1 MLKHIFT
8 LFTLLFLATS
18 LFAQDA
24 SRDKVDPS
32 ELGGPILATYPIN
45 WQYTPEA
52 VLYDNGPVV
61 NSPGGGPGGAD
72 GSILQTSLGLNV
84 LGFAHQQSSNFR
96 VADDFVIPA
105 GQTWTIQEAIFYA
118 YQTGSTTTSTITGV
132 NVRIWNGQPGVSGS
146 TVVFGDTTTNR
157 MSATTWSNAYRYSD
171 TSPGTTRPIMKQT
184 VTLGVT
190 LGQGT
195 YWIDWQTN
203 GSLSSGPWAPPV
215 TLNGQVNT
223 GNGIQY
229 SSGTWTALIDNGTA
243 QAPQGLPF
251 ILNGTVGTLQA
262 KSLKIVQ
269 NNDQVKVFNT
279 TPFSTGSY
287 KISFM
292 VYIPAGKAGYF
303 NTLQTF
309 AGNSSDW
316 GMEVYF
322 DANGTG
328 RCFGGSA
335 TPQTFSWTAGQWNMV
350 EQVVNLTNDQGQ
362 FYFNGQ
368 LVKQWQWTL
377 GASGT
382 GGPNTLHAVDIFGAT
397 ANDQMY
403 VDNFKLESLTLEAVL
418 FYDDFESYTAG
429 QQLACQ
435 APTVWTTWSNAPC
448 GPEDG
453 MVSTDYS
460 FVPVELTS
468 FVANVNTAGYV
479 ELNWSTATEL
489 NNHGFQVERKSV
501 NGDFLAIGYVQGNGT
516 TTERKEYRFTDRSVE
531 PGKYVY
537 RLKQMDFNGQFE
549 YSPEIE
555 VDVHPP
561 LQFTLEQNYP
571 NPFNPSTKIKFGL
584 AENTNVKLSV
594 YNILGELVA
603 TLVNNQLAAGFYEVE
618 FDAASLPSGMYVY
631 SIETPTFKEVKKMML
646 MK

>member
-1 MLKHIFT
+1 MFKHIFT
-8 LFTLLFLATS
+8 FFAVLFLATS

-24 SRDKVDPS
+24 SREKVDPS

-61 NSPGGGPGGAD
+61 NSPGGGPNGAD
-72 GSILQTSLGLNV
+72 GSILQTALGLNV

-105 GQTWTIQEAIFYA
+105 GQTWTINEATFFA
-118 YQTGSTTTSTITGV
+118 YQTGSSTTSTITGV
-132 NVRIWNGQPGVSGS
+132 NVRIWNGQPGASGS

-157 MSATTWSNAYRYSD
+157 MSNTTWSNAYRYSD
-171 TSPGTTRPIMKQT
+171 TNPGTTRPIMKQT

-190 LGQGT
+190 LGEGT
-195 YWIDWQTN
+195 YWIDWQTS
-203 GSLSSGPWAPPV
+203 GSLSSGPWAPPI
-215 TLNGQVNT
+215 TITGQTNT
-223 GNGIQY
+223 GNAIQY
-229 SSGTWTALIDNGTA
+229 SSGAWTSLIDNGTA
-243 QAPQGLPF
+243 AAPQGLPF
-251 ILNGTVGTLQA
+251 ILDGTIGTLQA

-279 TPFSTGSY
+279 TAFSTGSY

-292 VYIPAGKAGYF
+292 VYIPSGKAGYF

-309 AGNSSDW
+309 AGNNSDW

-335 TPQTFSWTAGQWNMV
+335 TPQTFFWTADQWNMV
-350 EQVVNLTNDQGQ
+350 EHVVNLTNNQSQ

-368 LVKQWQWTL
+368 LVNQWQWTL

-382 GGPNTLHAVDIFGAT
+382 GGPNTLHATDLFGAT

-403 VDNFKLESLTLEAVL
+403 VDNYTLEDLNLEAVL
-418 FYDDFESYTAG
+418 FFDDFEAYTAG

-435 APTVWTTWSNAPC
+435 APTVWTTWSNVPC

-460 FVPVELTS
+460 YVPVELTS
-468 FVANVNTAGYV
+468 FVANVNAAGNV

-489 NNHGFQVERKSV
+489 NNLGFQIERKPID
-501 NGDFLAIGYVQGNGT
+501 GDYTAIGFVQGNGT
-516 TTERKEYRFTDRSVE
+516 TTERKEYTYIDKSVE
-531 PGKYVY
+531 PGKFVY

-584 AENTNVKLSV
+584 AENSSVKLNV

-603 TLVNNQLAAGFYEVE
+603 TLVNNQLNAGFYEVE
-618 FDAASLPSGMYVY
+618 FNAASLPSGMYVY

>member
-1 MLKHIFT
+1 MFKQLYSV
-8 LFTLLFLATS
+8 LAVIILSAS

-32 ELGGPILATYPIN
+32 ELGGPILATYPNN

-52 VLYDNGPVV
+52 VLFDNGPVV
-61 NSPGGGPGGAD
+61 NSPGGGPNGAD
-72 GSILQTSLGLNV
+72 GSVLQTALGLNV

-96 VADDFVIPA
+96 VADDFVVPA
-105 GQTWTIQEAIFYA
+105 GQTWTINTASFYA

-132 NVRIWNGQPGVSGS
+132 NVRIWNGQPGVG

-157 MSATTWSNAYRYSD
+157 MSATTFSNIYRYSD
-171 TSPGTTRPIMKQT
+171 TAPGTTRPLMKQT
-184 VTLGVT
+184 VTIGVT
-190 LGQGT
+190 LGEGH
-195 YWIDWQTN
+195 YWIDWQSN
-203 GSLSSGPWAPPV
+203 GSLASGPWVPPISI
-215 TLNGQVNT
+215 NGQTNT
-223 GNGIQY
+223 GDALQY
-229 SSGTWTALIDNGTA
+229 GSGVWNPIIDNGTA

-251 ILNGTVGTLQA
+251 TLDGTMGTLQM

-279 TPFSTGSY
+279 PPFSTGSY

-292 VYIPAGKAGYF
+292 VYIPSGKAGYF

-335 TPQTFSWTAGQWNMV
+335 TAQTFSWTAGQWNMV
-350 EQVVNLTNDQGQ
+350 EHVVNLTNDQSQ

-368 LVKQWQWTL
+368 LIKQWQWSL

-382 GGPNTLHAVDIFGAT
+382 GGPNTLHAVDLFGAT

-403 VDNFKLESLTLEAVL
+403 VDNFKLESLTLETVL

-460 FVPVELTS
+460 YVPVELTS
-468 FVANVNTAGYV
+468 FIAKVTAAGQV
-479 ELNWSTATEL
+479 ELNWSTGSEL
-489 NNHGFQVERKSV
+489 NNHGFQIERKSV
-501 NGDFLAIGYVQGNGT
+501 NGDYIAIGYVLGNGT
-516 TTERKEYRFTDRSVE
+516 TTERKEYSFTDRTVE
-531 PGKYVY
+531 PGKFVY
-537 RLKQMDFNGQFE
+537 RLKQIDFNGQYE

-584 AENTNVKLSV
+584 AENSNVKVAV

-603 TLVNNQLAAGFYEVE
+603 TLVNTQLAAGFYEVE
-618 FDAASLPSGMYVY
+618 FNATSLPSGMYVY
-631 SIETPTFKEVKKMML
+631 SLETPTYKEVKKMML

>member
-1 MLKHIFT
+1 MLKQ
-8 LFTLLFLATS
+8 LYTLLAVFLFSFS

-24 SRDKVDPS
+24 SRENVDPS
-32 ELGGPILATYPIN
+32 ELGGSILATYPIN

-52 VLYDNGPVV
+52 VLYDNGPVI
-61 NSPGGGPGGAD
+61 NSPGGGPNGAD
-72 GSILQTSLGLNV
+72 GSILQTALGLNV

-96 VADDFVIPA
+96 VADDFVVPA
-105 GQTWTIQEAIFYA
+105 GQTWTINTASFYA

-132 NVRIWNGQPGVSGS
+132 NVRIWNGQPGVG

-157 MSATTWSNAYRYSD
+157 MSATTWSNIYRYSD
-171 TSPGTTRPIMKQT
+171 TNPGTTRPLMKQT
-184 VTLGVT
+184 VTIGVT
-190 LGQGT
+190 LGEGH
-195 YWIDWQTN
+195 YWIDWQSN
-203 GSLSSGPWAPPV
+203 GSLASGPWVPPI
-215 TLNGQVNT
+215 TITGQTNT
-223 GNGIQY
+223 GDGLQY
-229 SSGTWTALIDNGTA
+229 NAGAWISLIDNGTA

-251 ILNGTVGTLQA
+251 TLDGTMGTLQM

-292 VYIPAGKAGYF
+292 VYIPSGKAGYF

-309 AGNSSDW
+309 AGSTSDW

-335 TPQTFSWTAGQWNMV
+335 TAQTFSWTAGQWNMV
-350 EQVVNLTNDQGQ
+350 EHVVNLTNDQSQ

-368 LVKQWQWTL
+368 LIKQWQWSL
-377 GASGT
+377 GSSGT
-382 GGPNTLHAVDIFGAT
+382 GGPNTLHAVDLFGAT

-403 VDNFKLESLTLEAVL
+403 VDNFKLESLTLETVL
-418 FYDDFESYTAG
+418 FYDDFEAYTAG

-460 FVPVELTS
+460 YVPVELTS
-468 FVANVNTAGYV
+468 FIAKVTAAGQV
-479 ELNWSTATEL
+479 ELNWSTASEL
-489 NNHGFQVERKSV
+489 NNHGFQIERKSV
-501 NGDFLAIGYVQGNGT
+501 NGDYIAIGYVQGNGT
-516 TTERKEYRFTDRSVE
+516 TTERKEYSFTDRTVE
-531 PGKYVY
+531 PGKFVY
-537 RLKQMDFNGQFE
+537 RLKQIDFNGQYE

-584 AENTNVKLSV
+584 AENSNVKVAV

-603 TLVNNQLAAGFYEVE
+603 TLVNTQLAAGFYEVE
-618 FDAASLPSGMYVY
+618 FNATSLPSGMYVY
-631 SIETPTFKEVKKMML
+631 SLETPTYKEVKKMML

>member
-1 MLKHIFT
+1 MFKQLFT
-8 LFTLLFLATS
+8 LFALFLLSFS

-24 SRDKVDPS
+24 SREMVDPS

-52 VLYDNGPVV
+52 VLYDNGPYF

-72 GSILQTSLGLNV
+72 ASILQTSLGLNV

-105 GQTWTIQEAIFYA
+105 GQTWTINEAVFYA

-132 NVRIWNGQPGVSGS
+132 NVRIWNGQPGVG
-146 TVVFGDTTTNR
+146 TVVFGDTSTNR
-157 MSATTWSNAYRYSD
+157 MSATTWSNCYRYSD
-171 TSPGTTRPIMKQT
+171 TSPGTTRPLMRQT
-184 VTLGVT
+184 VTIGVT
-190 LGQGT
+190 LGEGH
-195 YWIDWQTN
+195 YWIDWQSS
-203 GSLSSGPWAPPV
+203 GSLASGPWVPPITITGQATTGDALQYASGVWAP
-215 TLNGQVNT
+215 
-223 GNGIQY
+223 I
-229 SSGTWTALIDNGTA
+229 IDNGTA
-243 QAPQGLPF
+243 QTPQGLPF
-251 ILNGTVGTLQA
+251 VLDGTMGTMQM

-269 NNDQVKVFNT
+269 NNDQVKVLNPT
-279 TPFSTGSY
+279 AYTSGSY

-292 VYIPAGKAGYF
+292 VYIPSGKAGYF

-350 EQVVNLTNDQGQ
+350 EHVVNLSTDQSQ
-362 FYFNGQ
+362 FYFNGT

-377 GASGT
+377 GANGS
-382 GGPNTLHAVDIFGAT
+382 GGPNTLHAVDLFGAT

-403 VDNFKLESLTLEAVL
+403 VDNFKFESLTLETVL

-460 FVPVELTS
+460 YVPVELTS
-468 FVANVNTAGYV
+468 FVAKVNAAGQV
-479 ELNWSTATEL
+479 ELSWSTATEL
-489 NNHGFQVERKSV
+489 NNLGFQVERKAV
-501 NGDFLAIGYVQGNGT
+501 NGEYLPIGYVQGNGT
-516 TTERKEYRFTDRSVE
+516 TTERKEYSFIDKSVE
-531 PGKYVY
+531 AGKYFY
-537 RLKQMDFNGQFE
+537 RLKQMDFDGRFE

-584 AENTNVKLSV
+584 AENTNVRLAV
-594 YNILGELVA
+594 YNLLGELIA
-603 TLVNNQLAAGFYEVE
+603 TLVNNQLSAGFYEVE
-618 FDAASLPSGMYVY
+618 FNATSLPSGMYIY
-631 SIETPTFKEVKKMML
+631 SIETPVYKEVRKMML

>member
-8 LFTLLFLATS
+8 LFTVLFLATS

-203 GSLSSGPWAPPV
+203 GSLASGPWAPPV

-382 GGPNTLHAVDIFGAT
+382 GGPNTLHAIDIFGAT

>member
-1 MLKHIFT
+1 MLKQIYS
-8 LFTLLFLATS
+8 LVVLFLLSFS

-24 SRDKVDPS
+24 SREMVDPS

-52 VLYDNGPVV
+52 VLFDNGPYF

-72 GSILQTSLGLNV
+72 ASILQTALGLNV
-84 LGFAHQQSSNFR
+84 LGFGAAQASGIR

-105 GQTWTIQEAIFYA
+105 GQTWTIQDFICYA
-118 YQTGSTTTSTITGV
+118 YQTGSSTTSTITAV
-132 NVRIWNGQPGVSGS
+132 NVRIWNGQPGVG
-146 TVVFGDTTTNR
+146 TVVFGDTLTNR
-157 MSATTWSNAYRYSD
+157 MSATTWSNCYRYSD

-190 LGQGT
+190 LGEGH
-195 YWIDWQTN
+195 YWIDWQLA
-203 GSLSSGPWAPPV
+203 GSLSSGPWAPPI
-215 TLNGQVNT
+215 TITGQATT
-223 GNGIQY
+223 GDALQY
-229 SSGTWTALIDNGTA
+229 LSGAWNPIIDNGTA
-243 QAPQGLPF
+243 QTPQGLPF
-251 ILNGTVGTLQA
+251 ILNGTMNSMQM

-269 NNDQVKVFNT
+269 NNDQVKVLNA
-279 TPFSTGSY
+279 TPYTSGSY

-292 VYIPAGKAGYF
+292 VYIPLGKAGYF

-309 AGNSSDW
+309 AGNNSDW

-328 RCFGGSA
+328 RCFGGSS

-350 EQVVNLTNDQGQ
+350 EHVVNLTNDQSQ

-382 GGPNTLHAVDIFGAT
+382 GGPNTLHAVDLFGAT

-403 VDNFKLESLTLEAVL
+403 VDNFKFEDLNLEAVI
-418 FYDDFESYTAG
+418 FFDDFEAYTAG

-460 FVPVELTS
+460 YVPVELTS
-468 FVANVNTAGYV
+468 FVANVTAAGQV
-479 ELNWSTATEL
+479 ELNWTTATEL
-489 NNHGFQVERKSV
+489 NNLGFQVERKAV

-516 TTERKEYRFTDRSVE
+516 TTERKEYSFIDRNVE

-537 RLKQMDFNGQFE
+537 RLKQMDFDGKYE

-584 AENTNVKLSV
+584 AENTNVKVAV
-594 YNILGELVA
+594 YNLLGELVA
-603 TLVNNQLAAGFYEVE
+603 TLVNNQLSAGFYEVE
-618 FDAASLPSGMYVY
+618 FNATSLPSGMYIY
-631 SIETPTFKEVKKMML
+631 SIETPVFKESKKMML

>member
-1 MLKHIFT
+1 MLKQ
-8 LFTLLFLATS
+8 LYSLVVLVLLSFS

-24 SRDKVDPS
+24 SREMVDPA

-52 VLYDNGPVV
+52 VLYDNGPYF
-61 NSPGGGPGGAD
+61 NSPGGGPDSAD

-84 LGFAHQQSSNFR
+84 LGFAHQQSANFR

-105 GQTWTIQEAIFYA
+105 GQTWTIQDAVFYA

-132 NVRIWNGQPGVSGS
+132 NVRIWNGQPGVG
-146 TVVFGDTTTNR
+146 TVIFGDTVTNR
-157 MSATTWSNAYRYSD
+157 MSATTWSNCYRYSD
-171 TSPGTTRPIMKQT
+171 TNPGTTRPLMRQT

-190 LGQGT
+190 LGEGH
-195 YWIDWQTN
+195 YWIDWQSS
-203 GSLSSGPWAPPV
+203 GSLASGPWVPPI
-215 TLNGQVNT
+215 TITGQAST
-223 GNGIQY
+223 GDALQY
-229 SSGTWTALIDNGTA
+229 GSGAWNPIIDNGTA
-243 QAPQGLPF
+243 QTPQGLPF
-251 ILNGTVGTLQA
+251 LLNGTMGTLQT

-279 TPFSTGSY
+279 TAYTTGSY

-292 VYIPAGKAGYF
+292 VYIPSGKAGYF

-309 AGNSSDW
+309 AGNNSDW

-335 TPQTFSWTAGQWNMV
+335 TAQTFSWTAGQWNMV
-350 EQVVNLTNDQGQ
+350 EHVVNLSTDQSQ

-377 GASGT
+377 GANGS
-382 GGPNTLHAVDIFGAT
+382 GGPNTLHAVDLFGAT

-403 VDNFKLESLTLEAVL
+403 VDNFKFEDVTLEAVI
-418 FYDDFESYTAG
+418 FYDDFEAYTAG

-460 FVPVELTS
+460 YVPVELTS
-468 FVANVNTAGYV
+468 FAAKVNAAGQV

-489 NNHGFQVERKSV
+489 NNLGFQIERKV
-501 NGDFLAIGYVQGNGT
+501 VDGEFLPIGYVKGNGT
-516 TTERKEYRFTDRSVE
+516 TTEVKEYSFTDRTVE
-531 PGKYVY
+531 IGKYIY
-537 RLKQMDFNGQFE
+537 RLKQMDYDGKFE

-555 VDVHPP
+555 VDVNPP

-584 AENTNVKLSV
+584 AENTNVKLAV
-594 YNILGELVA
+594 YNLLGELVA
-603 TLVNNQLAAGFYEVE
+603 ILINNQLSAGFYEVE
-618 FDAASLPSGMYVY
+618 FNATSLPSGMYIY
-631 SIETPTFKEVKKMML
+631 SIETPVFKEVKKMML

>member
-1 MLKHIFT
+1 MLKQ
-8 LFTLLFLATS
+8 LYSLVVLVLLSFS

-24 SRDKVDPS
+24 SREMVDPA

-52 VLYDNGPVV
+52 VLYDNGPYF
-61 NSPGGGPGGAD
+61 NSPGGGPDSAD

-84 LGFAHQQSSNFR
+84 LGFAHQQSANFR

-105 GQTWTIQEAIFYA
+105 GQTWTIQDAVFYA

-132 NVRIWNGQPGVSGS
+132 NVRIWNGQPGVG
-146 TVVFGDTTTNR
+146 TVIFGDTVTNR
-157 MSATTWSNAYRYSD
+157 MSATTWSNCYRYSD
-171 TSPGTTRPIMKQT
+171 TNPGTTRPLMRQT

-190 LGQGT
+190 LGEGH
-195 YWIDWQTN
+195 YWIDWQSS
-203 GSLSSGPWAPPV
+203 GSLASGPWVPPI
-215 TLNGQVNT
+215 TITGQAST
-223 GNGIQY
+223 GDALQY
-229 SSGTWTALIDNGTA
+229 GSGAWNPIIDNGTA
-243 QAPQGLPF
+243 QTPQGLPF
-251 ILNGTVGTLQA
+251 LLNGTMGTLQT

-279 TPFSTGSY
+279 TAYTTGSY

-292 VYIPAGKAGYF
+292 VYIPSGKAGYF

-309 AGNSSDW
+309 AGNNSDW

-335 TPQTFSWTAGQWNMV
+335 TAQTFSWTAGQWNMV
-350 EQVVNLTNDQGQ
+350 EHVVNLSTDQSQ

-377 GASGT
+377 GANGS
-382 GGPNTLHAVDIFGAT
+382 GGPNTLHAVDLFGAT

-403 VDNFKLESLTLEAVL
+403 VDNFKFEDVTLEAVI
-418 FYDDFESYTAG
+418 FYDDFEAYTAG

-460 FVPVELTS
+460 YVPVELTS
-468 FVANVNTAGYV
+468 FAAKVNAAGQV

-489 NNHGFQVERKSV
+489 NNLGFQIERKV
-501 NGDFLAIGYVQGNGT
+501 VDGEFLPIGYVKGNGT
-516 TTERKEYRFTDRSVE
+516 TTEVKEYSFTDRTVE
-531 PGKYVY
+531 IGKYIY
-537 RLKQMDFNGQFE
+537 RLKQMDYDGKFE

-555 VDVHPP
+555 VDVNPP

-584 AENTNVKLSV
+584 AENTNVKLAV
-594 YNILGELVA
+594 YNLLGELVA
-603 TLVNNQLAAGFYEVE
+603 TLINNQLSAGFYEVE
-618 FDAASLPSGMYVY
+618 FNATSLPSGMYIY
-631 SIETPTFKEVKKMML
+631 SIETPVFKEVKKMML

>member
-1 MLKHIFT
+1 MLKQIYS
-8 LFTLLFLATS
+8 LVVLFLLSFS

-24 SRDKVDPS
+24 SREMVDPS

-52 VLYDNGPVV
+52 VLFDNGPYF

-72 GSILQTSLGLNV
+72 ASILQTALGLNV
-84 LGFAHQQSSNFR
+84 LGFGASQASGIR

-105 GQTWTIQEAIFYA
+105 GQTWTIEDFICYA
-118 YQTGSTTTSTITGV
+118 YQTNSPTTSTITAV
-132 NVRIWNGQPGVSGS
+132 NVRIWNGQPGVG
-146 TVVFGDTTTNR
+146 TVVFGDTVTNR
-157 MSATTWSNAYRYSD
+157 MSATTWSNCYRYSD
-171 TSPGTTRPIMKQT
+171 TNPGTTRPIMKQT

-190 LGQGT
+190 LGEGH
-195 YWIDWQTN
+195 YWIDWQLA
-203 GSLSSGPWAPPV
+203 GSLSSGPWAPPI
-215 TLNGQVNT
+215 TITGQTTT
-223 GNGIQY
+223 GDALQY
-229 SSGTWTALIDNGTA
+229 LSGAWNPIIDNGTA
-243 QAPQGLPF
+243 QTPQGLPF
-251 ILNGTVGTLQA
+251 ILNGTMNSMQM

-269 NNDQVKVFNT
+269 NNDQVKVLNAT
-279 TPFSTGSY
+279 AYTSGSY

-292 VYIPAGKAGYF
+292 VYIPSGKAGYF

-309 AGNSSDW
+309 AGSNSDW

-328 RCFGGSA
+328 RCFGGSS

-350 EQVVNLTNDQGQ
+350 EHVVNLTNDQSQ

-382 GGPNTLHAVDIFGAT
+382 GGPNTLHAVDLFGAT

-403 VDNFKLESLTLEAVL
+403 VDNFKFEDLNLEAVI
-418 FYDDFESYTAG
+418 FYDDFEAYTAG

-460 FVPVELTS
+460 YVPVELTS
-468 FVANVNTAGYV
+468 FVANVTAAGQV
-479 ELNWSTATEL
+479 ELNWTTATEL
-489 NNHGFQVERKSV
+489 NNLGFQIERKAV

-516 TTERKEYRFTDRSVE
+516 TTERKEYSFTDRNVE

-537 RLKQMDFNGQFE
+537 RLKQMDFDGKYE

-584 AENTNVKLSV
+584 AENTNVKVAV
-594 YNILGELVA
+594 YNLLGELVA
-603 TLVNNQLAAGFYEVE
+603 TLVNNQLSAGFYEVE
-618 FDAASLPSGMYVY
+618 FNATSLPSGMYIY
-631 SIETPTFKEVKKMML
+631 SIETPVFKESKKMML

>member
-1 MLKHIFT
+1 MLKQLYT
-8 LFTLLFLATS
+8 LVVLFLLSFS

-24 SRDKVDPS
+24 SREMVDPS

-52 VLYDNGPVV
+52 VLFDNGPYF

-72 GSILQTSLGLNV
+72 GSILQTTLGLNV
-84 LGFAHQQSSNFR
+84 LGFGASQAAGTR

-105 GQTWTIQEAIFYA
+105 GQTWTIQDFICYA
-118 YQTGSTTTSTITGV
+118 YQTGSSTTSTITAV
-132 NVRIWNGQPGVSGS
+132 NVRIWNGQPGVG
-146 TVVFGDTTTNR
+146 TVIFGDDVTNR
-157 MSATTWSNAYRYSD
+157 LSSTTWSNSYRYSD
-171 TSPGTTRPIMKQT
+171 TNPGTTRPIMKQT
-184 VTLGVT
+184 VSLGVT
-190 LGQGT
+190 LGEGH
-195 YWIDWQTN
+195 YWIDWQLA
-203 GSLSSGPWAPPV
+203 GSLSSGPWAPPI
-215 TLNGQVNT
+215 TITGQATT
-223 GNGIQY
+223 GDAVQFNAGAWAPI
-229 SSGTWTALIDNGTA
+229 IDNGTA
-243 QAPQGLPF
+243 QTPQGLPF
-251 ILNGTVGTLQA
+251 ILNGTMSSLQV

-269 NNDQVKVFNT
+269 NNDQVKILNPTAYT
-279 TPFSTGSY
+279 TGTY

-292 VYIPAGKAGYF
+292 VYIPSGKAGYF

-309 AGNSSDW
+309 AGANSDW

-328 RCFGGSA
+328 RCFGGST

-350 EQVVNLTNDQGQ
+350 EHVVNLTNDQSQ

-382 GGPNTLHAVDIFGAT
+382 GGPNTLHAVDLFGAT

-403 VDNFKLESLTLEAVL
+403 VDNFKFEDITLEAVI
-418 FYDDFESYTAG
+418 FFDDFEAYTVG

-453 MVSTDYS
+453 MVSSDYS
-460 FVPVELTS
+460 YVPVELTS
-468 FVANVNTAGYV
+468 FVANVTASGQV
-479 ELNWSTATEL
+479 ELNWTTATEL
-489 NNHGFQVERKSV
+489 NNLGFQVERKAV
-501 NGDFLAIGYVQGNGT
+501 NGDYIAIGYVQGNGT
-516 TTERKEYRFTDRSVE
+516 TTERKEYSFTDRTVE

-537 RLKQMDFNGQFE
+537 RLKQMDFDGKYE
-549 YSPEIE
+549 YSSEIE

-584 AENTNVKLSV
+584 AENTSVKIAV
-594 YNILGELVA
+594 YNLLGELVA
-603 TLVNNQLAAGFYEVE
+603 TLVNDQLSAGFYEVE
-618 FDAASLPSGMYVY
+618 FNATSLPSGMYIY
-631 SIETPTFKEVKKMML
+631 SIETPIFKEVKKMML

>member
-1 MLKHIFT
+1 MLKQ
-8 LFTLLFLATS
+8 LYSLVVLVLLSFS

-24 SRDKVDPS
+24 SREMVDPA

-52 VLYDNGPVV
+52 VLYDNGPYF
-61 NSPGGGPGGAD
+61 NSPGGGPNGAD

-84 LGFAHQQSSNFR
+84 LGFAHQQSANFR

-105 GQTWTIQEAIFYA
+105 GQTWTIQDAVFYA

-132 NVRIWNGQPGVSGS
+132 NVRIWNGQPGVG
-146 TVVFGDTTTNR
+146 TVIFGDTVTNR
-157 MSATTWSNAYRYSD
+157 MSATTWSNCYRYSD
-171 TSPGTTRPIMKQT
+171 TNPGTTRPLMRQT

-190 LGQGT
+190 LGEGH
-195 YWIDWQTN
+195 YWIDWQSS
-203 GSLSSGPWAPPV
+203 GSLASGPWVPPI
-215 TLNGQVNT
+215 TITGQAST
-223 GNGIQY
+223 GDALQY
-229 SSGTWTALIDNGTA
+229 GSGAWNPIIDNGTA
-243 QAPQGLPF
+243 QTPQGLPF
-251 ILNGTVGTLQA
+251 LLNGTMGTLQT

-279 TPFSTGSY
+279 TAYSTGSY

-292 VYIPAGKAGYF
+292 VYIPSGKAGYF

-309 AGNSSDW
+309 AGNNSDW

-328 RCFGGSA
+328 RCFGGSTTA
-335 TPQTFSWTAGQWNMV
+335 QTFSWTAGQWNMV
-350 EQVVNLTNDQGQ
+350 EHVVNLTTDQSQ

-377 GASGT
+377 GANGS
-382 GGPNTLHAVDIFGAT
+382 GGPNTLHAVDLFGAT

-403 VDNFKLESLTLEAVL
+403 VDNFKFEDVTLEAVI
-418 FYDDFESYTAG
+418 FYDDFEAYTAG

-460 FVPVELTS
+460 YVPVELTS
-468 FVANVNTAGYV
+468 FAAKVNAAGQV

-489 NNHGFQVERKSV
+489 NNLGFQIERKV
-501 NGDFLAIGYVQGNGT
+501 VDGEFLPIGYVKGNGT
-516 TTERKEYRFTDRSVE
+516 TTEVKEYSFTDRTVE
-531 PGKYVY
+531 IGKYIY
-537 RLKQMDFNGQFE
+537 RLKQMDYDGKFE

-555 VDVHPP
+555 VDVNPP

-584 AENTNVKLSV
+584 AENTNVKLAV
-594 YNILGELVA
+594 YNLLGELVA
-603 TLVNNQLAAGFYEVE
+603 ILINNQLSAGFYEVE
-618 FDAASLPSGMYVY
+618 FNATSLPSGMYIY
-631 SIETPTFKEVKKMML
+631 SIETPVFKEVKKMML

>member
-1 MLKHIFT
+1 MLKQ
-8 LFTLLFLATS
+8 LYSLVVLVLLSFS

-24 SRDKVDPS
+24 SREMVDPA

-52 VLYDNGPVV
+52 VLYDNGPYF
-61 NSPGGGPGGAD
+61 NSPGGGPDSAD

-84 LGFAHQQSSNFR
+84 LGFAHQQSANFR

-105 GQTWTIQEAIFYA
+105 GQTWTIQDAVFYA

-132 NVRIWNGQPGVSGS
+132 NVRIWNGQPGVG
-146 TVVFGDTTTNR
+146 TVIFGDTVTNR
-157 MSATTWSNAYRYSD
+157 MSATTWSNCYRYSD
-171 TSPGTTRPIMKQT
+171 TNPGTTRPLMRQT

-190 LGQGT
+190 LGEGH
-195 YWIDWQTN
+195 YWIDWQSS
-203 GSLSSGPWAPPV
+203 GSLASGPWVPPI
-215 TLNGQVNT
+215 TITGQAST
-223 GNGIQY
+223 GDALQY
-229 SSGTWTALIDNGTA
+229 GSGAWNPIIDNGTA
-243 QAPQGLPF
+243 QTPQGLPF
-251 ILNGTVGTLQA
+251 SLNGTMGTLQT

-279 TPFSTGSY
+279 TAYTTGSY

-292 VYIPAGKAGYF
+292 VYIPSGKAGYF

-309 AGNSSDW
+309 AGNNSDW

-328 RCFGGSA
+328 RCFGGSTTA
-335 TPQTFSWTAGQWNMV
+335 QTFSWTAGQWNMV
-350 EQVVNLTNDQGQ
+350 EHVVNLTTDQSQ

-377 GASGT
+377 GANGS
-382 GGPNTLHAVDIFGAT
+382 GGPNTLHAVDLFGAT

-403 VDNFKLESLTLEAVL
+403 VDNFKFEDVTLEAVI
-418 FYDDFESYTAG
+418 FYDDFEAYTAG

-460 FVPVELTS
+460 YVPVELTS
-468 FVANVNTAGYV
+468 FAAKVNAAGQV

-489 NNHGFQVERKSV
+489 NNLGFQIERKV
-501 NGDFLAIGYVQGNGT
+501 VDGEFLPIGYVKGNGT
-516 TTERKEYRFTDRSVE
+516 TTEVKEYSFTDRTVE
-531 PGKYVY
+531 IGKYIY
-537 RLKQMDFNGQFE
+537 RLKQMDYDGKFE

-555 VDVHPP
+555 VDVNPP

-584 AENTNVKLSV
+584 AENTNVKLAV
-594 YNILGELVA
+594 YNLLGELVA
-603 TLVNNQLAAGFYEVE
+603 ILINNQLSAGFYEVE
-618 FDAASLPSGMYVY
+618 FNATSLPSGMYIY
-631 SIETPTFKEVKKMML
+631 SIETPVFKEVKKMML

>member
-1 MLKHIFT
+1 MLKQIY
-8 LFTLLFLATS
+8 TLLSVFLISFS

-24 SRDKVDPS
+24 SRENVDPS
-32 ELGGPILATYPIN
+32 ELGGPILVTYPIN

-61 NSPGGGPGGAD
+61 NSPGGGPNGAD
-72 GSILQTSLGLNV
+72 GSVLQTALGLNV

-96 VADDFVIPA
+96 VADDFVVPA
-105 GQTWTIQEAIFYA
+105 GQTWTINTASFYA

-132 NVRIWNGQPGVSGS
+132 NVRIWNGQPGVG

-157 MSATTWSNAYRYSD
+157 MSATTWSNIYRYSD
-171 TSPGTTRPIMKQT
+171 TAPGTTRPLMKQT
-184 VTLGVT
+184 VTIGVT
-190 LGQGT
+190 LGEGH
-195 YWIDWQTN
+195 YWIDWQTS
-203 GSLSSGPWAPPV
+203 GSLVSGPWAPPISI
-215 TLNGQVNT
+215 NGQTNT
-223 GNGIQY
+223 GDALQY
-229 SSGTWTALIDNGTA
+229 GSGVWNPIIDNGTS

-251 ILNGTVGTLQA
+251 TLDGTIGSLQM

-279 TPFSTGSY
+279 PPFSTGSY

-292 VYIPAGKAGYF
+292 VYIPSGKAGYF

-309 AGNSSDW
+309 AGNNSDW

-335 TPQTFSWTAGQWNMV
+335 TAQTFSWTAGQWHMV
-350 EQVVNLTNDQGQ
+350 EHVVNLSNDQSQ

-368 LVKQWQWTL
+368 LIKQWQWSL

-382 GGPNTLHAVDIFGAT
+382 GGPNTLHATDLFGAT

-403 VDNFKLESLTLEAVL
+403 VDNFKLESLTLETVL
-418 FYDDFESYTAG
+418 FYDDFEAYIVG

-460 FVPVELTS
+460 YVPVELTS
-468 FVANVNTAGYV
+468 FVAKVTASGQV

-489 NNHGFQVERKSV
+489 NNHGFQIERKSID
-501 NGDFLAIGYVQGNGT
+501 GDYLAIGYVQGNGT
-516 TTERKEYRFTDRSVE
+516 TTERKEYSFTDRTVE
-531 PGKYVY
+531 PGKFVY
-537 RLKQMDFNGQFE
+537 RLKQIDFNGQYEF
-549 YSPEIE
+549 SPEIE

-561 LQFTLEQNYP
+561 LQFTIEQNYP

-584 AENTNVKLSV
+584 AENSNVKVAV

-603 TLVNNQLAAGFYEVE
+603 TLVNTQLAAGFYEVE

-631 SIETPTFKEVKKMML
+631 SLETPTYKEVKKMML

>member
-1 MLKHIFT
+1 MLKQ
-8 LFTLLFLATS
+8 LYCLLALFLFSFS

-24 SRDKVDPS
+24 SRENVDPS

-61 NSPGGGPGGAD
+61 NSPGGGPNGSD
-72 GSILQTSLGLNV
+72 GSVLQTALDLNV

-96 VADDFVIPA
+96 VADDFVVPA
-105 GQTWTIQEAIFYA
+105 GQTWTINTASFYA

-132 NVRIWNGQPGVSGS
+132 NVRIWNGQPGVG

-157 MSATTWSNAYRYSD
+157 MSATTFSNIYRYSD
-171 TSPGTTRPIMKQT
+171 TQPGTTRPLMKQT
-184 VTLGVT
+184 VTIGVT
-190 LGQGT
+190 LGEGH
-195 YWIDWQTN
+195 YWIDWQTS
-203 GSLSSGPWAPPV
+203 GSLSSGPWVPPISI
-215 TLNGQVNT
+215 TGQTNT
-223 GNGIQY
+223 GDGLQY
-229 SSGTWTALIDNGTA
+229 NAGAWVTLIDNGTA

-251 ILNGTVGTLQA
+251 TLDGTMGSMQM

-279 TPFSTGSY
+279 PPFSTGSY

-292 VYIPAGKAGYF
+292 VYIPSGKAGYF

-309 AGNSSDW
+309 AGSSSDW

-328 RCFGGSA
+328 RCFGGSTTA
-335 TPQTFSWTAGQWNMV
+335 QTFAWTAGQWNMV
-350 EQVVNLTNDQGQ
+350 EHVVNLTNDASQ

-368 LVKQWQWTL
+368 LIKQWQWSL
-377 GASGT
+377 GADGS
-382 GGPNTLHAVDIFGAT
+382 GGPNTLHAVDLFGAT

-403 VDNFKLESLTLEAVL
+403 VDNFKLESLTLETVL
-418 FYDDFESYTAG
+418 FYDDFEAYTAG

-460 FVPVELTS
+460 YVPVELTS
-468 FVANVNTAGYV
+468 FVANVTAAGQV

-489 NNHGFQVERKSV
+489 NNHGFQIERKSV
-501 NGDFLAIGYVQGNGT
+501 NGDYIAIGYVQGNGT
-516 TTERKEYRFTDRSVE
+516 TTERKEYSFTDRTVE
-531 PGKYVY
+531 PGKFVY
-537 RLKQMDFNGQFE
+537 RLKQIDFNGQYE

-584 AENTNVKLSV
+584 AENSNVKVAV

-603 TLVNNQLAAGFYEVE
+603 TLVNTQLAAGFYEIE
-618 FDAASLPSGMYVY
+618 FNAASLPSGMYVY
-631 SIETPTFKEVKKMML
+631 SLETPTYKEVKKMML

>member
-1 MLKHIFT
+1 MLKQIYS
-8 LFTLLFLATS
+8 LVVLFLLSFS

-24 SRDKVDPS
+24 SREMVDPS

-52 VLYDNGPVV
+52 VLFDNGPYF

-72 GSILQTSLGLNV
+72 ASILQTALGLNV
-84 LGFAHQQSSNFR
+84 LGFGASQASGIR

-105 GQTWTIQEAIFYA
+105 GQTWTIQDFICYA
-118 YQTGSTTTSTITGV
+118 YQTGSSTTSTITAV
-132 NVRIWNGQPGVSGS
+132 NVRIWNGQPGVG
-146 TVVFGDTTTNR
+146 TVVFGDTITNR
-157 MSATTWSNAYRYSD
+157 MSATTWSNCYRYSD

-190 LGQGT
+190 LGEGH
-195 YWIDWQTN
+195 YWIDWQLA
-203 GSLSSGPWAPPV
+203 GSLSSGPWAPPI
-215 TLNGQVNT
+215 TITGQATT
-223 GNGIQY
+223 GDALQY
-229 SSGTWTALIDNGTA
+229 LSGAWNPIIDNGTA
-243 QAPQGLPF
+243 QTPQGLPF
-251 ILNGTVGTLQA
+251 ILNGTMNSMQM

-269 NNDQVKVFNT
+269 NNDQVKVFNAT
-279 TPFSTGSY
+279 AYTSGSY

-292 VYIPAGKAGYF
+292 VYIPSGKAGYF

-309 AGNSSDW
+309 AGNNSDW

-328 RCFGGSA
+328 RCFGGSS

-350 EQVVNLTNDQGQ
+350 EHVVNLTNDQSQ

-382 GGPNTLHAVDIFGAT
+382 GGPNTLHAVDLFGAT

-403 VDNFKLESLTLEAVL
+403 VDNFKFEDLNLEAVI
-418 FYDDFESYTAG
+418 FYDDFEAYTAG

-460 FVPVELTS
+460 YVPVELTS
-468 FVANVNTAGYV
+468 FVANVTAAGQV
-479 ELNWSTATEL
+479 ELNWTTATEL
-489 NNHGFQVERKSV
+489 NNLGFQVERKAV

-516 TTERKEYRFTDRSVE
+516 TTERKEYSFTDRNVE

-537 RLKQMDFNGQFE
+537 RLKQMDFDGKYE

-584 AENTNVKLSV
+584 AENTNVKVAV
-594 YNILGELVA
+594 YNLLGELVA
-603 TLVNNQLAAGFYEVE
+603 TLVNNQLSAGFYEVE
-618 FDAASLPSGMYVY
+618 FNATSLPSGMYIY
-631 SIETPTFKEVKKMML
+631 SIETPVFKESKKMML

>member
-1 MLKHIFT
+1 MLKK
-8 LFTLLFLATS
+8 LYSLVVLFLLSSS

-24 SRDKVDPS
+24 SREMVDPS

-61 NSPGGGPGGAD
+61 NSPGGGPGGSD

-84 LGFAHQQSSNFR
+84 LGFGASQASLIR
-96 VADDFVIPA
+96 IADDFVIPA
-105 GQTWTIQEAIFYA
+105 GQTWTIQDFICYA
-118 YQTGSTTTSTITGV
+118 YQTGSSTTSTITAV
-132 NVRIWNGQPGVSGS
+132 NVRIWNGQPGVG
-146 TVVFGDTTTNR
+146 TVVFGDTVTNR

-171 TSPGTTRPIMKQT
+171 TNPGTTRPIMKQT
-184 VTLGVT
+184 VSIGVT
-190 LGQGT
+190 LPEGH
-195 YWIDWQTN
+195 YWIDWQLA

-215 TLNGQVNT
+215 TITGQANT
-223 GNGIQY
+223 GNAWQAI
-229 SSGTWTALIDNGTA
+229 SGVWNPIIDNGTA

-251 ILNGTVGTLQA
+251 ILNGTVNTLQA
-262 KSLKIVQ
+262 NSLKIVQ

-279 TPFSTGSY
+279 PPFSTGSY

-309 AGNSSDW
+309 AGNNSDW

-328 RCFGGSA
+328 RCFGGA
-335 TPQTFSWTAGQWNMV
+335 TTPQTFSWTAGQWNMV
-350 EQVVNLTNDQGQ
+350 EHVVNLTTNQSQ
-362 FYFNGQ
+362 FYFNGN

-377 GASGT
+377 GANGS
-382 GGPNTLHAVDIFGAT
+382 GGPNTLHAVDLFGAT

-403 VDNFKLESLTLEAVL
+403 IDNFKLESLTLEAVL
-418 FYDDFESYTAG
+418 FYDDFDSYTAG

-453 MVSTDYS
+453 MVSSDYS
-460 FVPVELTS
+460 YVPVELTS
-468 FVANVNTAGYV
+468 FAANVNAAGQV

-489 NNHGFQVERKSV
+489 NNLGFQVERKSI
-501 NGDFLAIGYVQGNGT
+501 NGEYLAIGYVQGNGT
-516 TTERKEYRFTDRSVE
+516 TTERKEYSFIDRTVE

-537 RLKQMDFNGQFE
+537 RLKQMDFDGKYD
-549 YSPEIE
+549 YSPEVE

-561 LQFTLEQNYP
+561 LQFSLEQNYP

-584 AENTNVKLSV
+584 AENTTVKVAV
-594 YNILGELVA
+594 YNLLGELVA
-603 TLVNNQLAAGFYEVE
+603 TLVNNQLSAGFYEVE
-618 FDAASLPSGMYVY
+618 FNATSLPSGMYIY
-631 SIETPTFKEVKKMML
+631 SIETPVFKEVKKMML

>member
-1 MLKHIFT
+1 MLKQ
-8 LFTLLFLATS
+8 LATLAAFFLISFS

-24 SRDKVDPS
+24 SKEMVDPS

-84 LGFAHQQSSNFR
+84 LGFGHAQTSNFR
-96 VADDFVIPA
+96 VADDFVVPS
-105 GQTWTIQEAIFYA
+105 GQTWTINEAKFYA
-118 YQTGSTTTSTITGV
+118 YQTGSSTTSTITGV
-132 NVRIWNGQPGVSGS
+132 NVRIWDGPPGVGN
-146 TVVFGDTTTNR
+146 VVFGDTATNR

-171 TSPGTTRPIMKQT
+171 TNPGTTRPIMEQT
-184 VTLGVT
+184 VTIGVT
-190 LGQGT
+190 LGAGQ
-195 YWIDWQTN
+195 YWIDWQCS
-203 GSLSSGPWAPPV
+203 GSLASGPWAPPI
-215 TLNGQVNT
+215 TITGQTNT
-223 GNGIQY
+223 GDAQQY
-229 SSGTWTALIDNGTA
+229 SGTTFTWSPLIDNGTA

-251 ILNGTVGTLQA
+251 ILDGVMGTMQM

-269 NNDQVKVFNT
+269 NNDQVKILNPTAFT
-279 TPFSTGSY
+279 TGTY

-309 AGNSSDW
+309 AGSNSDW

-335 TPQTFSWTAGQWNMV
+335 TAQTFSWTAGQWNMV
-350 EQVVNLTNDQGQ
+350 EHVVNLTTDQSQ

-368 LVKQWQWTL
+368 LIKQWQWTL

-382 GGPNTLHAVDIFGAT
+382 GGPNTLHAVDLFGAT

-403 VDNFKLESLTLEAVL
+403 VDNFKFEDITLESVL
-418 FYDDFESYTAG
+418 FFDDFEAYTAG

-435 APTVWTTWSNAPC
+435 NPTDWTTWSNAPC

-453 MVSTDYS
+453 MISTDYS
-460 FVPVELTS
+460 YVPVELTS
-468 FVANVNTAGYV
+468 FVANVSASGMV
-479 ELNWSTATEL
+479 ELKWSTATEI
-489 NNHGFQVERKSV
+489 NNHGFQVERKAV
-501 NGDFLAIGYVQGNGT
+501 DGEFIAIGYVQGNGT
-516 TTERKEYRFTDRSVE
+516 TTERKEYSFTDRTVQ
-531 PGKYVY
+531 PGKFVY
-537 RLKQMDFNGQFE
+537 RLKQMDFDGKFE

-561 LQFTLEQNYP
+561 LQFVLEQNYP

-584 AENTNVKLSV
+584 AENTTVKLSV
-594 YNILGELVA
+594 YNILGELVT
-603 TLVNNQLAAGFYEVE
+603 TLVNSQLQAGFYEVD
-618 FDAASLPSGMYVY
+618 FNAASLPSGMYIY
-631 SIETPTFKEVKKMML
+631 SIETPTFKDVRKMML

>member
-1 MLKHIFT
+1 MLKQLYSIIAVV
-8 LFTLLFLATS
+8 LLSFS
-18 LFAQDA
+18 IFAQDA
-24 SRDKVDPS
+24 SRELVDPS

-45 WQYTPEA
+45 WQYTPQVA
-52 VLYDNGPVV
+52 LFDNGPYF
-61 NSPGGGPGGAD
+61 NAPGGGPGGAD

-84 LGFAHQQSSNFR
+84 LGFGASQASGIR

-105 GQTWTIQEAIFYA
+105 GQTWTIDELIVYA
-118 YQTGSTTTSTITGV
+118 YQTGSSTTSTITSV
-132 NVRIWNGQPGVSGS
+132 NVRIWNGLPGVG
-146 TVVFGDTTTNR
+146 TLVFGDSTTNR
-157 MSATTWSNAYRYSD
+157 MSETTWSNCYRYSD
-171 TSPGTTRPIMKQT
+171 TNPGTTRPIMKQT

-190 LGQGT
+190 LAEGH
-195 YWIDWQTN
+195 YWIDWQLA

-215 TLNGQVNT
+215 TITGQAVT
-223 GNGIQY
+223 GDAYQY
-229 SSGTWTALIDNGTA
+229 TPTGGWASLIDNGTA
-243 QAPQGLPF
+243 NAAQGLPF
-251 ILNGTVGTLQA
+251 ILNGTMGTMQVN
-262 KSLKIVQ
+262 SLKIVQ

-279 TPFSTGSY
+279 PAFSTGSY

-292 VYIPAGKAGYF
+292 VYIPSGKAGYF

-309 AGNSSDW
+309 AGSSSDW

-350 EQVVNLTNDQGQ
+350 EHYVNLNTDQSQ

-368 LVKQWQWTL
+368 LIKQWQWTL

-382 GGPNTLHAVDIFGAT
+382 GGPNTLHAVDLFGAT

-403 VDNFKLESLTLEAVL
+403 VDNFKLEDVTLEAVL
-418 FYDDFESYTAG
+418 FFDDFESYTAG

-453 MVSTDYS
+453 MVTTEYS
-460 FVPVELTS
+460 YVPVELTS
-468 FVANVNTAGYV
+468 FTANVTANGQV

-489 NNHGFQVERKSV
+489 NNLGFQVERKAI
-501 NGDFLAIGYVQGNGT
+501 NGEFLAVGYVQGNGT
-516 TTERKEYRFTDRSVE
+516 TTERKDYSFTDRTVE
-531 PGKYVY
+531 PGKYIY
-537 RLKQMDFNGQFE
+537 RLKQMDFSGTYE
-549 YSPEIE
+549 YSSEIE

-561 LQFTLEQNYP
+561 LAYTLEQNYP

-584 AENTNVKLSV
+584 AENTSVKIAV
-594 YNILGELVA
+594 YNLLGELVA

-618 FDAASLPSGMYVY
+618 FNATSLPSGMYIY
-631 SIETPTFKEVKKMML
+631 SIETPVYKDVKKMML

>member
-8 LFTLLFLATS
+8 LFTVLFLATS

>member
-8 LFTLLFLATS
+8 LFTVLFLATS

-382 GGPNTLHAVDIFGAT
+382 GGPNTLHAIDIFGAT

>member
-1 MLKHIFT
+1 MLKQLST
-8 LFTLLFLATS
+8 LFAICLLSFS
-18 LFAQDA
+18 LYAQDA
-24 SRDKVDPS
+24 GREMVDPS

-61 NSPGGGPGGAD
+61 NSPGGGPNGAD

-84 LGFAHQQSSNFR
+84 LGFGASLASGIR

-105 GQTWTIQEAIFYA
+105 GQTWTIQDFICYA
-118 YQTGSTTTSTITGV
+118 YQTGSTTTSTITAV
-132 NVRIWNGQPGVSGS
+132 NVRIWNGQPGVG
-146 TVVFGDTTTNR
+146 TVVFGDTVTNR

-190 LGQGT
+190 LGEGH
-195 YWIDWQTN
+195 YWIDWQLA
-203 GSLSSGPWAPPV
+203 GSLASGPWAPPI
-215 TLNGQVNT
+215 TITGQATT
-223 GNGIQY
+223 GD
-229 SSGTWTALIDNGTA
+229 ALQFITGAWNPIIDNGTA
-243 QAPQGLPF
+243 QTPQGLPF
-251 ILNGTVGTLQA
+251 ILNGTMNTMQV

-279 TPFSTGSY
+279 TPFSTGQY

-292 VYIPAGKAGYF
+292 VYIPSGKAGYF

-309 AGNSSDW
+309 AGSNSDW

-328 RCFGGSA
+328 RCFGGAA
-335 TPQTFSWTAGQWNMV
+335 TAQTFSWTAGQWNMV
-350 EQVVNLTNDQGQ
+350 EHVVNLTTDQSQ
-362 FYFNGQ
+362 FYFNGA
-368 LVKQWQWTL
+368 LIKQWQWSL

-382 GGPNTLHAVDIFGAT
+382 GGPNTLHAVDLFGAT

-403 VDNFKLESLTLEAVL
+403 VDNFKFEDLNTEAVL
-418 FYDDFESYTAG
+418 FYDDFEAYTAG

-460 FVPVELTS
+460 YVPVELTS
-468 FVANVNTAGYV
+468 FVATVTASGQV
-479 ELNWSTATEL
+479 ELSWTTATEL
-489 NNHGFQVERKSV
+489 NNHGFQVERKV
-501 NGDFLAIGYVQGNGT
+501 LGGEFLPIGYVQGNGT
-516 TTERKEYRFTDRSVE
+516 TTERKEYSFTDRTVE

-537 RLKQMDFNGQFE
+537 RLKQMDFDGSYE
-549 YSPEIE
+549 YSSEIE

-561 LQFTLEQNYP
+561 LHFSLEQNYP

-584 AENTNVKLSV
+584 AENTNVKVAV
-594 YNILGELVA
+594 YNLLGELVA
-603 TLVNNQLAAGFYEVE
+603 TLVNSQLSAGFYEVE
-618 FDAASLPSGMYVY
+618 FNATSLPSGLYIY
-631 SIETPTFKEVKKMML
+631 SIETPVFKDVKKMML

>member
-1 MLKHIFT
+1 MLKQ
-8 LFTLLFLATS
+8 LYSLVVLVLLSFS

-24 SRDKVDPS
+24 SREMVDPA

-52 VLYDNGPVV
+52 VLYDNGPYF
-61 NSPGGGPGGAD
+61 NSPGGGPDSAD

-84 LGFAHQQSSNFR
+84 LGFAHQQSANFR

-105 GQTWTIQEAIFYA
+105 GQTWTIQDAVFYA

-132 NVRIWNGQPGVSGS
+132 NVRIWNGQPGVG
-146 TVVFGDTTTNR
+146 TVIFGDTVTNR
-157 MSATTWSNAYRYSD
+157 MSATTWSNCYRYSD
-171 TSPGTTRPIMKQT
+171 TNPGTTRPLMRQT

-190 LGQGT
+190 LGEGH
-195 YWIDWQTN
+195 YWIDWQSS
-203 GSLSSGPWAPPV
+203 GSLASGPWVPPI
-215 TLNGQVNT
+215 TITGQAST
-223 GNGIQY
+223 GDALQY
-229 SSGTWTALIDNGTA
+229 GSGAWNPIIDNGTA
-243 QAPQGLPF
+243 QTPQGLPF
-251 ILNGTVGTLQA
+251 LLNGTMGTLQT

-279 TPFSTGSY
+279 TAYTTGSY

-292 VYIPAGKAGYF
+292 VYIPSGKAGYF

-309 AGNSSDW
+309 AGNNSDW

-335 TPQTFSWTAGQWNMV
+335 TAQTFSWTAGQWNMV
-350 EQVVNLTNDQGQ
+350 EHVVNLTTDQSQ

-377 GASGT
+377 GANGS
-382 GGPNTLHAVDIFGAT
+382 GGPNTLHAVDLFGAT

-403 VDNFKLESLTLEAVL
+403 VDNFKFEDVTLEAVI
-418 FYDDFESYTAG
+418 FYDDFEAYTAG

-460 FVPVELTS
+460 YVPVELTS
-468 FVANVNTAGYV
+468 FAAKVNAAGQV

-489 NNHGFQVERKSV
+489 NNLGFQIERKVV
-501 NGDFLAIGYVQGNGT
+501 NGEFLPIGYVKGNGT
-516 TTERKEYRFTDRSVE
+516 TTEVKEYSFTDRTVE
-531 PGKYVY
+531 IGKYIY
-537 RLKQMDFNGQFE
+537 RLKQMDYDGKFE

-555 VDVHPP
+555 VDVNPP

-584 AENTNVKLSV
+584 AENTNVKLAV
-594 YNILGELVA
+594 YNLLGELVA
-603 TLVNNQLAAGFYEVE
+603 TLINNQLSAGFYEVE
-618 FDAASLPSGMYVY
+618 FNATSLPSGMYIY
-631 SIETPTFKEVKKMML
+631 SIETPVFKEVKKMML